1 MAKQFLQCQ
10 ERLLQESRQSPW
22 RRYGVTDST
31 RTLGLLGNKESDLCL
46 VDFRP
51 VEDTSQ
57 KAEQFDRLQLPGLN
71 YVIRKLSLN
80 IVDFFVFGL
89 FARRAGCGEKV
100 PIPSLSFVCACVSVR
115 ACVCSYTF
123 VNKIISLSLSFSLSL
138 SLSVCLSLSLSLSHT
153 HTHTHTVSLSHFPHD
168 PFSTHSV
175 KNVSHSTFYYD
186 DVN

>member
-1 MAKQFLQCQ
+1 MRANRIQPARPLDLTAGQLVLSLLVNTLYRAGNSTLSTFICFIFRPCFCPCPEEVAKQFLQCQ
-10 ERLLQESRQSPW
+10 ERLLQEPRQSPW

-80 IVDFFVFGL
+80 ILLIFLFLDCLPGGL
-89 FARRAGCGEKV
+89 DVGKKY
-100 PIPSLSFVCACVSVR
+100 PSPPSLFRVCVCVCVCVR
-115 ACVCSYTF
+115 ACVFIYPC
-123 VNKIISLSLSFSLSL
+123 K
-138 SLSVCLSLSLSLSHT
+138 
-153 HTHTHTVSLSHFPHD
+153 
-168 PFSTHSV
+168 
-175 KNVSHSTFYYD
+175 
-186 DVN
+186 